1 MSPAK
6 VVVAVLPIV
15 TPLLKAAPLTI
26 APRKVMFAEPLM
38 LTLTA
43 LVTAEPNLNPSKD
56 RVFPVAEPELLAV
69 RVAPV
74 GLVATRVLSN
84 RPIFKVVFV
93 PAKLI
98 RGLPLA
104 VTVPV
109 PRSRS
114 LAEVLLVVPKIVV
127 VANVIALFPALMTA
141 NPLVLLI
148 VDPALVMRVPVPSAL
163 ALLMFRTAAPPM
175 LTPPD
180 APELSPLKVNVP
192 ADAVVNPAYVL
203 FPERVAVPDPVL
215 VKAPDPAKIAEM
227 VPALVSA

>member
-15 TPLLKAAPLTI
+15 IELLKFAPLMI
-26 APRKVMFAEPLM
+26 APRKVTFALPLM
-38 LTLTA
+38 TSLTA
-43 LVTAEPNLNPSKD
+43 LVTAEPNLNPAKD
-56 RVFPVAEPELLAV
+56 RVFPVAEPMLVAV
-69 RVAPV
+69 RLAPEE
-74 GLVATRVLSN
+74 LVATRVLSN

-98 RGLPLA
+98 RGLPIA

-127 VANVIALFPALMTA
+127 VANVTALFPALMTA

-163 ALLMFRTAAPPM
+163 ALLMLRTPAPPTVTPPTAA
-175 LTPPD
+175 
-180 APELSPLKVNVP
+180 ELFPLKVNVP
-192 ADAVVNPAYVL
+192 VDAVVNPAYVL
-203 FPERVAVPDPVL
+203 FPERIAVPNPVL